1 MYTFCNNMAYHSE
14 SEATI
19 LDFLRTLSDADKLR
33 KPLDADGVLKA
44 VIELV
49 LRRGFWKLSSVIL
62 GPMGKKTPRSLEVKK
77 ARIHLEIQLA
87 NKRKYPP
94 TSLCRPNPA
103 RSRSRSP
110 SHGRNQSCRG

>member
-77 ARIHLEIQLA
+77 HES
-87 NKRKYPP
+87 
-94 TSLCRPNPA
+94 T
-103 RSRSRSP
+103 
-110 SHGRNQSCRG
+110 